1 MNVTANYRLI
11 SAAMLSVVFLAGC
24 AGTSSGYRSPVV
36 EQGTPAP
43 RGSRA
48 PAAPVSSPAQLP
60 SVPVGEPLEPPTVT
74 RADSA
79 ATGAQPPAV
88 VALLDRA
95 EQQANTG
102 DLDAAAVTLERAI
115 RIDPRNAILWHHLA
129 TVRLAE
135 GEAVEAEQLA
145 AKSNSLAAGNHS
157 LQARNWEL
165 IAQARRHRND
175 VAGARAAEQRARTLG
190 SR

>member
-1 MNVTANYRLI
+1 MDKRDYRH
-11 SAAMLSVVFLAGC
+11 ARTAMLAVLFLAGC
-24 AGTSSGYRSPVV
+24 AGTPDGYKSPVEERGMPAPESSG
-36 EQGTPAP
+36 
-43 RGSRA
+43 
-48 PAAPVSSPAQLP
+48 SPATPVTSPARLP
-60 SVPVGEPLEPPTVT
+60 SVPQGQPLEPTPVT
-74 RADSA
+74 RPAPPVQRE
-79 ATGAQPPAV
+79 QPAAV

-95 EQQANTG
+95 EEQANTG

-129 TVRLAE
+129 SLRLAE

-165 IAQARRHRND
+165 IAQARNHRGD
-175 VAGARAAEQRARTLG
+175 APGARAAEQRARALG
-190 SR
+190 PR

>member
-1 MNVTANYRLI
+1 MKVTANYLLPG
-11 SAAMLSVVFLAGC
+11 ATVLSVLLLAGC
-24 AGTSSGYRSPVV
+24 AGTSHQSPVV

-43 RGSRA
+43 RGSRS
-48 PAAPVSSPAQLP
+48 PAGPVSSPAQLP
-60 SVPVGEPLEPPTVT
+60 SVPVGQPVEPTAVSRPASP
-74 RADSA
+74 
-79 ATGAQPPAV
+79 ATGGQPPAV

-102 DLDAAAVTLERAI
+102 DLDAAAVTLERAL

-135 GEAVEAEQLA
+135 GEAGEAEQLA

-157 LQARNWEL
+157 LQAKNWEL
-165 IAQARRHRND
+165 IAQARHYRGD
-175 VAGARAAEQRARTLG
+175 PSGARAAEQRARTLG
-190 SR
+190 PR

>member
-1 MNVTANYRLI
+1 MPTAE
-11 SAAMLSVVFLAGC
+11 
-24 AGTSSGYRSPVV
+24 PV
-36 EQGTPAP
+36 A
-43 RGSRA
+43 
-48 PAAPVSSPAQLP
+48 SPAQLP
-60 SVPVGEPLEPPTVT
+60 SVPVGQPLEPPAVT
-74 RADSA
+74 RPASP

-157 LQARNWEL
+157 LQALVNCYR
-165 IAQARRHRND
+165 Q
-175 VAGARAAEQRARTLG
+175 
-190 SR
+190 